1 MKINKIELYNI
12 GSYEGFNEFD
22 ISSQELQGNIVVVGG
37 KNGAGKTTLFTAIKL
52 CLYGFKESGYQAM
65 NSFYKKEIK
74 KLVNDK
80 AKAENNA
87 NAYVLLDLDI
97 LNGHEWD
104 RYILKREWSIEGTNF
119 EIFTV
124 IKNGYELDE
133 EEKVDFDNYLMNL
146 LPPELFELYF
156 FDGEQIADFFLE
168 DSNNDR
174 IKNAFLT
181 ICGYDTFDIIYKNF
195 QRVSRQ
201 QGNEDD
207 PTVLYFEAEDVLHNA
222 EIALKK
228 CDNEIQ
234 SVNEEIEVEDMKLRA
249 LEEHFKAGGGVAT
262 EEWNNKILSL
272 KNEERIREE
281 KNAWVKNAV
290 NDLIPY
296 IILQRELNRLL
307 EQMEDEREAEKTQ
320 ILQDSLLSLLPEVL
334 DAVAKRHPEMIESIQ
349 KDIVTELIEKTS
361 KSRHEAI
368 LNLSKSEYNRLH
380 NVILSMLNIEKKD
393 IVLARNEIRNSIS
406 RSQKIREE
414 MEKSS
419 MEGINTYLADKEE
432 ALNHKLFLVNRREFL
447 FQNHLELKENV
458 DRARVSYAKAE
469 KDLEKHFKS
478 QSVTALTAK
487 SILFLESLQKKLY
500 NSEITKV
507 KQLFM
512 DKMSQL
518 MRKEQFI
525 DRIEIDNDFNVRVF
539 KRVELEIAGIQEKI
553 RTAGEDVYRIE
564 YGNIHCEDLI
574 EKTDCSSLTELI
586 SKEAKKDATVNVL
599 MEFDKTTM
607 SKGEKQVFIMALY
620 WSIMQL
626 CNKDI
631 PFIIDTPFARI
642 DTEHREHIT
651 EHFFKEL
658 KGQIFIF
665 STDEEITERHLKVI
679 GNDLGGKFLIEN
691 VNNTKTSITAG
702 KYFGD

>member
-12 GSYEGFNEFD
+12 GSYEGYNEFD
-22 ISSQELQGNIVVVGG
+22 ISAQGLEGNIVVVGG

-65 NSFYKKEIK
+65 NSFYKREIK

-97 LNGHEWD
+97 LNGQEWD
-104 RYILKREWSIEGTNF
+104 RYVLKREWSIEGTDF

-124 IKNGYELDE
+124 IKNGCELDS

-168 DSNNDR
+168 DSNNER

-195 QRVSRQ
+195 QRVSKQ
-201 QGNEDD
+201 QGNADD
-207 PTVLYFEAEDVLHNA
+207 PTMIYFQMEDALHDAEV
-222 EIALKK
+222 ELKN
-228 CDNEIQ
+228 CENDIQ
-234 SVNEEIEVEDMKLRA
+234 SVSEEIEVEDMKLRS
-249 LEEHFKAGGGVAT
+249 LEEHFRSAGGVAT
-262 EEWNNKILSL
+262 EEWNQKLLCL

-296 IILQRELNRLL
+296 IILQRELDRLL
-307 EQMEDEREAEKTQ
+307 QQMEDEQEAERIQ
-320 ILQDSLLSLLPEVL
+320 LLQDSLLSLIPEVL
-334 DAVAKRHPEMIESIQ
+334 KTVAKKHPEIKENIQ
-349 KDIVTELIEKTS
+349 KDIVSELFEKTNKVE
-361 KSRHEAI
+361 KSTV
-368 LNLSKSEYNRLH
+368 LNLSKSEYSRLH
-380 NVILSMLNIEKKD
+380 NVIVSMLNIDKEE
-393 IVLARNEIRNSIS
+393 IVMARNEIKDSIA

-414 MEKSS
+414 MEKSN
-419 MEGINTYLADKEE
+419 MDGIDTYLADKEE
-432 ALNHKLFLVNRREFL
+432 AINNKLSLVNKREAL
-447 FQNHLELKENV
+447 FQKHIELKTNV
-458 DRARVSYAKAE
+458 EKANAAYVKASKE
-469 KDLEKHFKS
+469 LEKHFKS

-487 SILFLESLQKKLY
+487 AILFLESLQKKLY
-500 NSEITKV
+500 DSEIEKV
-507 KQLFM
+507 KKLFM
-512 DKMSQL
+512 DKMAQL

-539 KRVELEIAGIQEKI
+539 KKVELEVTGIQEKI
-553 RTAGEDVYRIE
+553 KAAGEEAYSIE
-564 YGNIHCEDLI
+564 YGNVHCEDLL
-574 EKTDCSSLTELI
+574 EKTGCSSLTALL
-586 SKEAKKDATVNVL
+586 SKKVKKDMIVNVL

-620 WSIMQL
+620 WAITQL

-658 KGQIFIF
+658 RGQIFIF

-679 GNDLGGKFLIEN
+679 GSDLGGKFLIEN

>member
-12 GSYEGFNEFD
+12 GSYEGYNEFD
-22 ISSQELQGNIVVVGG
+22 ISAQGLDGNIVVVGG

-65 NSFYKKEIK
+65 NSFYKREIK

-97 LNGHEWD
+97 LNGQEWD

-119 EIFTV
+119 EVFTV
-124 IKNGYELDE
+124 VKNGCELDS

-168 DSNNDR
+168 DSNNER

-195 QRVSRQ
+195 QRVSKQ

-207 PTVLYFEAEDVLHNA
+207 PTMIYFEMEDALHEAEV
-222 EIALKK
+222 ELKK
-228 CDNEIQ
+228 CENDIQ
-234 SVNEEIEVEDMKLRA
+234 SVSEEIEVEDMKLRS
-249 LEEHFKAGGGVAT
+249 LENQFRSAGGVAT
-262 EEWNNKILSL
+262 EEWNQKLLDL

-296 IILQRELNRLL
+296 IILQRELGMLL
-307 EQMEDEREAEKTQ
+307 QQMEGEKEAERVQ
-320 ILQDSLLSLLPEVL
+320 LLQDSLLSLIPEVL
-334 DAVAKRHPEMIESIQ
+334 KAVAKKHPEIKESIQ
-349 KDIVTELIEKTS
+349 KEIVSELFEKTNKIEKS
-361 KSRHEAI
+361 AI
-368 LNLSKSEYNRLH
+368 LNLSKSEYGRLH
-380 NVILSMLNIEKKD
+380 NVIVSMLNIDKEE
-393 IVLARNEIRNSIS
+393 IVIARNEIKDSIA

-414 MEKSS
+414 MEMSN
-419 MEGINTYLADKEE
+419 MDGIDTYLADKEE
-432 ALNHKLFLVNRREFL
+432 SINNKLSLVNKRELL
-447 FQNHLELKENV
+447 FQKHNELKANV
-458 DRARVSYAKAE
+458 EKANVAYAKAS

-487 SILFLESLQKKLY
+487 AILFLESLQKKLY
-500 NSEITKV
+500 DSEIAKV
-507 KQLFM
+507 KKLFM

-539 KRVELEIAGIQEKI
+539 KKVELEVSGIQEKI
-553 RTAGEDVYRIE
+553 KSAGEEAYRIE
-564 YGNIHCEDLI
+564 YGSIHCEDLL
-574 EKTDCSSLTELI
+574 EKTGCSSLTDLL
-586 SKEAKKDATVNVL
+586 SKKVKKDMTVTVL

-620 WSIMQL
+620 WSITQL

-658 KGQIFIF
+658 RGQIFIF
-665 STDEEITERHLKVI
+665 STDEEITERHLNVI